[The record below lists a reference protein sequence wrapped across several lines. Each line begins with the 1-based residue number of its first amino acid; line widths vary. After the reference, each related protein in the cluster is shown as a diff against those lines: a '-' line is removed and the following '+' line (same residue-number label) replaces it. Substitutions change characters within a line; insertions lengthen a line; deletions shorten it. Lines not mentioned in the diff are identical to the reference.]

1 MRFHLLSQPSLFLC
15 CLGLASC
22 SLPSLVQAQQLWP
35 STAEYQQV
43 QEKGRLTWS
52 LDVENDSMLL
62 KKDDGFYT
70 SGIHLQRK
78 NVLISET
85 QVLSYR
91 WQLGQ
96 DLYTA
101 SDIKLKPSQLQKQ
114 DHPYAGWLYL
124 GVAKELF
131 KNDGS
136 ATSVGLDI
144 GCLGACAGGEWTQTN
159 LHRALNQPLPQ
170 AWNTQLKQEWGAV
183 AKMAYSPARIQLNSN
198 VDLNTQWQARFGNIF
213 TDASVDLS
221 VRLGQ
226 LNALP
231 TQAASYLQ
239 LRTGARA
246 VAYNASI
253 QGGFFRHQD
262 LAVSPKRLVPEAELA
277 YVYQGTEW
285 RFYAS
290 VIRRGNEIAE
300 LSNAKGAQNFAK
312 VQLDFSY

>member
-1 MRFHLLSQPSLFLC
+1 MHLSFFAFPSRLMRMLVIAGV
-15 CLGLASC
+15 CL
-22 SLPSLVQAQQLWP
+22 PPIVQAQQVWP
-35 STAEYQQV
+35 SLTEYQRV
-43 QEKGRLTWS
+43 QEQGRSTWS

-70 SGIHLQRK
+70 SGLHLQRK
-78 NVLISET
+78 QALVSDN

-91 WQLGQ
+91 WLLGQ

-101 SDIKLKPSQLQKQ
+101 SDIKLKPVQLQKQ

-124 GVAKELF
+124 GLAKERFLS
-131 KNDGS
+131 DGS
-136 ATSVGLDI
+136 ATMVGLDL
-144 GCLGACAGGEWTQTN
+144 GCLGPCAGGEWTQTN

-170 AWNTQLKQEWGAV
+170 AWSTQLKQEWGAV
-183 AKMAYSPARIQLNSN
+183 VKMAYSPARLQLHSNIDLNS
-198 VDLNTQWQARFGNIF
+198 QWQARFGNIF
-213 TDASVDLS
+213 TDASLDLS
-221 VRLGQ
+221 LRAGQ

-231 TQAASYLQ
+231 TQAASYVQ

-246 VAYNASI
+246 VAYNATI
-253 QGGFFRHQD
+253 QGGYFGRQD
-262 LAVSPKRLVPEAELA
+262 LAVSPKRLVPEVELA
-277 YVYQGTEW
+277 YVYQGSEW
-285 RFYAS
+285 RIHAS

>member
-1 MRFHLLSQPSLFLC
+1 MHLSFTLSSSRLLCTLLIASACFPSI
-15 CLGLASC
+15 
-22 SLPSLVQAQQLWP
+22 VQAQQSWP
-35 STAEYQQV
+35 SLNEYQQV
-43 QEKGRLTWS
+43 LEKGRLTWS

-70 SGIHLQRK
+70 SGLHLQRK
-78 NVLISET
+78 QSIVRDN
-85 QVLSYR
+85 QVVSYR

-101 SDIKLKPSQLQKQ
+101 SDIKLLPAQLQKQ

-124 GVAKELF
+124 GLAREHFLS
-131 KNDGS
+131 DGS
-136 ATSVGLDI
+136 STTVGLDL

-183 AKMAYSPARIQLNSN
+183 VKMAYSPARWQFNSNIDLNSR
-198 VDLNTQWQARFGNIF
+198 WQARIGNIF

-221 VRLGQ
+221 LRLGQ

-231 TQAASYLQ
+231 TQTASYVQ

-246 VAYNASI
+246 VAYNATI
-253 QGGFFRHQD
+253 QGGYFRRQD
-262 LAVSPKRLVPEAELA
+262 VAVSPKRLLPEAELA
-277 YVYQGTEW
+277 YVYQGSEW
-285 RFYAS
+285 RMHFA
-290 VIRRGNEIAE
+290 VVRRGNEIAE
-300 LSNAKGAQNFAK
+300 LSNSKGAQNFAK